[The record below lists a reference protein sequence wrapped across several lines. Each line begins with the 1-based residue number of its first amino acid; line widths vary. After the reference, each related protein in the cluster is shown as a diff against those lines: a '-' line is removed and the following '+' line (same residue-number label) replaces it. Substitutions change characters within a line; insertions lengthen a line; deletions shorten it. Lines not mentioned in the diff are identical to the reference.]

1 MKTLIANIR
10 HAARNRETLTI
21 GGGQFKAEELLLLV
35 EAAQILADA
44 RRAFLRGNIDDVEG
58 ILTGDYCAE
67 FAEAIEE

>member
-1 MKTLIANIR
+1 MKTLIANIN

-21 GGGQFKAEELLLLV
+21 GGGQFRAEELLLLV

-44 RRAFLRGNIDDVEG
+44 RRAFLRGDIDDVEG

-67 FAEAIEE
+67 ILEDYV